1 MTVPTPENARKWL
14 KTMTAEPHVAG
25 TQADYKT
32 AVFVRDRLQ
41 EWGWKVDLVSYEV
54 LLNYPIGKTSR
65 TGKTSLQINRPMFK
79 ELELD
84 EAPLPTDKDSASSNA
99 FGAFHG
105 YGTSGKASGQVVY
118 VNYARLEDFTA
129 LEKLGITV
137 KDKIVLAR
145 YGGNFRGLKV
155 LNAQKHGARGIL
167 IYSDPGDDG
176 YAKGDV
182 YPAGPY
188 RPGSAIQRGSVQF
201 LSHGPGDPSTRAGRR
216 SRMPTGSQ
224 LTAASAFRW
233 ALPAM
238 TRCSSPVK
246 FP

>member
-14 KTMTAEPHVAG
+14 KIMTAEPHVAG
-25 TQADYKT
+25 TQADYRT

-54 LLNYPIGKTSR
+54 LLNYPIGKTSP

-118 VNYARLEDFTA
+118 INYARP
-129 LEKLGITV
+129 
-137 KDKIVLAR
+137 KI
-145 YGGNFRGLKV
+145 
-155 LNAQKHGARGIL
+155 
-167 IYSDPGDDG
+167 S
-176 YAKGDV
+176 
-182 YPAGPY
+182 
-188 RPGSAIQRGSVQF
+188 
-201 LSHGPGDPSTRAGRR
+201 RR
-216 SRMPTGSQ
+216 SRSWE
-224 LTAASAFRW
+224 SR
-233 ALPAM
+233 
-238 TRCSSPVK
+238 
-246 FP
+246 